1 MALVTDSA
9 VVLRRLD
16 YSETSQIIV
25 LMTRDHGKVRAIAK
39 GIKRGTKKRFATG
52 MDLFDIGTAGI
63 NAKEERSESLA
74 LLTEWKQTRALS
86 GLREALHRLH
96 GAQYAVEI
104 TGGLT
109 EDWDP
114 HPELFDAL
122 ILALTELAD
131 SDEPFESLA
140 SYQRRLLESIGSLP
154 RFDACVL
161 CGRLDELTHFSSF
174 EGGMICRTCE
184 PEQAEKHEVSKP
196 TWAALAGRAEPASH
210 VGPFSLMNYHIA
222 HMLGK
227 QPLLA
232 GKLLSG
238 HRRANGTPPDA
249 ARP

>member
-1 MALVTDSA
+1 MPLMALLTDSA

-16 YSETSQIIV
+16 YSETSQVIV
-25 LMTRDHGKVRAIAK
+25 LMTREHGKVRAIAK

-52 MDLFDIGTAGI
+52 MDLFDIGTVGLS
-63 NAKEERSESLA
+63 AKGERSETLA
-74 LLTEWKQTRALS
+74 LLTEWKQARALS

-114 HPELFDAL
+114 HPELYDAL
-122 ILALTELAD
+122 VAVLTELAD
-131 SDEPFESLA
+131 AVEPFEALA
-140 SYQRRLLESIGSLP
+140 RYQRRLLESIGSLP

-161 CGRLDELTHFSSF
+161 CSRADELTHFSSF
-174 EGGMICRTCE
+174 EGGMVCRHCE
-184 PEQAEKHEVSKP
+184 PKQVEKHEVSKP
-196 TWAALAGRAEPASH
+196 TWSALAGEAQPASH
-210 VGPFSLMNYHIA
+210 RGPFSLLNYHIA

-232 GKLLSG
+232 GKLLSD
-238 HRRANGTPPDA
+238 RAIAPGDKA
-249 ARP
+249 G